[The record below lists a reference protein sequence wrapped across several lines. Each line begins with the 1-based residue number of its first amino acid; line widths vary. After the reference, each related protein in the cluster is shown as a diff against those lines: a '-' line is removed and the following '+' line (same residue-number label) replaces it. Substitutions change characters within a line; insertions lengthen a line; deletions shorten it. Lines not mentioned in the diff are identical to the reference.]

1 MHTSDGSNK
10 QLTVASLKNFL
21 LALKSDGTVEMFDMT
36 SVSDFMLRPVGYNIK
51 MSYSHFTINENNL
64 PQVKTMK
71 SYNGDLVLISIS
83 PPGTSNKLVLYEC
96 LTPVLQESKD
106 GEGFSFRM
114 PMYFVVFFLVL
125 IFQYVYKKEGQ
136 NNDIISV
143 MLAC

>member
-51 MSYSHFTINENNL
+51 MSYSHFTTNENNL

-83 PPGTSNKLVLYEC
+83 PPGISNKLVLYEC

-125 IFQYVYKKEGQ
+125 IFQYVYRKEGQ